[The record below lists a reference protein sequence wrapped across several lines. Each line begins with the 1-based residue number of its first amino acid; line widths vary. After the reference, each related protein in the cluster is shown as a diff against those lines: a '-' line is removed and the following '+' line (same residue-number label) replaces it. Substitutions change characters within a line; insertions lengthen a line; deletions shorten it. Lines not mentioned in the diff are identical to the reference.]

1 MENLNSIQ
9 EEGQAPRSTQ
19 HRGSMGLNVLF
30 YDDDRCVSLVPF
42 GHSEVLNHPFVSV
55 MSHQ

>member
-19 HRGSMGLNVLF
+19 YRGSMGLNLLFYGGNHAAPLVLF
-30 YDDDRCVSLVPF
+30 GHNDDLK
-42 GHSEVLNHPFVSV
+42 
-55 MSHQ
+55 